1 MLTPQA
7 QKLIRLGARGLQ
19 LFSAVIAL
27 ATIAGGVS
35 GGGTKSTI
43 FGILMNYT
51 AMLYGFYA
59 TIGVELLARAP
70 RLPMMIDV
78 AVDSAMAVALFLAG
92 IIVATSD
99 VYKYCDGD
107 DSLERFVDD
116 DSILTAL
123 VNASSGKCGS
133 LGAGV
138 AFSFIGMIAFIAT
151 VALTMFTKN
160 NGTESVSQMDMEV
173 TTQQVYVATATP
185 TGELSPIGVQAVTP
199 NSKV

>member
-35 GGGTKSTI
+35 GGGSKSTI

-59 TIGVELLARAP
+59 TIAVELLARAP

-78 AVDSAMAVALFLAG
+78 AIDSTMAIALFLAG
-92 IIVATSD
+92 IIVATCD
-99 VYKYCDGD
+99 AYKYCDED
-107 DSLERFVDD
+107 DFVGRFGQDE
-116 DSILTAL
+116 AL
-123 VNASSGKCGS
+123 HCGS